1 MSWFFDGLAFL
12 YMLLNGSIGFTRGIV
27 DELGRLIGLIL
38 SILIATSQT
47 VNISTIMLN
56 KIELEPW
63 LAIFL
68 SFSCVFALI
77 LVFGRIITRLFQIA
91 FLSKANKWINNLLGF
106 LFGLLKG
113 YLIIAVFSW
122 ILIIL
127 PLDKWTNII
136 EQNSRVFYASN
147 NFRMD
152 IVSFFGWEDPINHSE
167 NYIKDLV
174 QP

>member
-68 SFSCVFALI
+68 SFSCVF
-77 LVFGRIITRLFQIA
+77 V
-91 FLSKANKWINNLLGF
+91 
-106 LFGLLKG
+106 
-113 YLIIAVFSW
+113 Y
-122 ILIIL
+122 
-127 PLDKWTNII
+127 
-136 EQNSRVFYASN
+136 
-147 NFRMD
+147 
-152 IVSFFGWEDPINHSE
+152 
-167 NYIKDLV
+167 
-174 QP
+174 